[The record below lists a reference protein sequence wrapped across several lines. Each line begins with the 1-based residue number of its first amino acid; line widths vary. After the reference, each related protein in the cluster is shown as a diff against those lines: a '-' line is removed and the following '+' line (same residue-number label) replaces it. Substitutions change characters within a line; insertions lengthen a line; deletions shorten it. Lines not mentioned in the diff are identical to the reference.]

1 MPLFIAY
8 LKWSEENPSILQK
21 TIEVPA
27 YADIKDENL
36 TQATASL
43 AFSQNIL
50 DETKKYTIEALLSE
64 MMVKSSDQAMVALR
78 DEIDE

>member
-21 TIEVPA
+21 TIEVPS
-27 YADIKDENL
+27 YEEIKDDNMN
-36 TQATASL
+36 QGADL
-43 AFSQNIL
+43 AFSQDIL
-50 DETKKYTIEALLSE
+50 DETKKYTIQNLLTE